1 MGALESQHAQEA
13 RMPMDRGQAVDAYI
27 AAFPA
32 DVRDQLVALRRTIL
46 EAAPEAQE
54 RMAYGLPTYSW
65 HGNLV
70 HFGAFN
76 AHIGFYPTPT
86 GIERFDA
93 RLAPYR
99 SAKGSVRFPLHE
111 PLPLDL
117 IADIVRHR
125 VQENRERAEP
135 ERTERPTRTG
145 GVRADAAAAP
155 PMTDEAIRRR
165 TGRGWDEWFVLI
177 DGWRAP
183 ERGHKAL
190 TAWLADEHGVDGW
203 SAQSVAVAYER
214 ARGGRGLGER
224 PDGYQV
230 SASKTVPVAVEVLY
244 RAFMDD
250 ALRPRWLPDAELRLR
265 TATAPKTARFDW
277 GDGAT
282 RVVVGFTPK
291 GDAKSVVTVSH
302 ERLPDAAEAQR
313 MKEYWRERLA
323 PLADVAA
330 GLVRQ
335 G

>member
-1 MGALESQHAQEA
+1 MPTQHDQ
-13 RMPMDRGQAVDAYI
+13 QVDVYI

-32 DVRDQLVALRRTIL
+32 HVRDKLVALRRTIR
-46 EAAPEAQE
+46 EAAPEAEE

-70 HFGAFN
+70 HFGAFD

-86 GIERFDA
+86 GIARFET

-99 SAKGSVRFPLHE
+99 RAKGSVRFPLDE

-125 VQENRERAEP
+125 VHENRERAKPEP
-135 ERTERPTRTG
+135 TG
-145 GVRADAAAAP
+145 AAAP